1 MSIIRNPDPASL
13 SWTYN
18 PAKIVS
24 PTPSP
29 QPGGCHRGRPLEPN
43 LGLDRRLCA
52 FRASTIFLR
61 QYSAGMSTSRSPPRY
76 PALQERFRRGYHIYT
91 SDGCIRKEGR
101 RHITKQSVL
110 WGWVAG
116 FSVMVVLVGCAG
128 TERMPAGKS
137 RYHRLGRN
145 SSISSVVD
153 PPVVNVAAI
162 PDQWMVR
169 DIRYP
174 ETQGLLR

>member
-52 FRASTIFLR
+52 FRLHHLPEAIF
-61 QYSAGMSTSRSPPRY
+61 
-76 PALQERFRRGYHIYT
+76 
-91 SDGCIRKEGR
+91 GR
-101 RHITKQSVL
+101 HEYEQKP
-110 WGWVAG
+110 
-116 FSVMVVLVGCAG
+116 
-128 TERMPAGKS
+128 TE
-137 RYHRLGRN
+137 
-145 SSISSVVD
+145 ISCF
-153 PPVVNVAAI
+153 AREI
-162 PDQWMVR
+162 
-169 DIRYP
+169 
-174 ETQGLLR
+174 